1 MVLSMKSKLLGNKNM
16 DKYNYP
22 KEFIKG
28 DGRRLVSG
36 GPRDLQRR
44 HKITQLML
52 PTDAGIE
59 DLKKQIKNLQLE
71 IRETLNGRTPSGY
84 FTAEEVDE
92 EIRKA
97 VAQAAGEVAKVRSLK
112 AQIKKLKNELKEVE
126 ELKKEIALLKQALTG
141 KEELVEALKSKPAII
156 GDKIVT
162 DPDRPQMEKKFID
175 PLETDAGKGLKSF
188 IKSDKIIKKSGDEEI
203 DEQVDKLRGLLNKP
217 KK

>member
-1 MVLSMKSKLLGNKNM
+1 M

-28 DGRRLVSG
+28 DGRKLISG
-36 GPRDLQRR
+36 GPRDLQRKQ
-44 HKITQLML
+44 KITQFVL
-52 PTDAGIE
+52 PTDSGIE
-59 DLKKQIKNLQLE
+59 DLKKQIKNLQSE
-71 IRETLNGRTPSGY
+71 IRKTLNGRTPSGY

-97 VAQAAGEVAKVRSLK
+97 VAQAAGEVAKAKGLK
-112 AQIKKLKNELKEVE
+112 IQIKKLKNELKEVE
-126 ELKKEIALLKQALTG
+126 ELKKEIALLKQALAG

-188 IKSDKIIKKSGDEEI
+188 IKTDKVVKRGEDGV
-203 DEQVDKLRGLLNKP
+203 DDQVDKLRSLLNKP